1 MSNSSKGALYVA
13 LCITLWSL
21 IPIFAKLGQ
30 SNLDHHQYLFFSS
43 LLSFLALLGVGY
55 YRRELGNLWH
65 YSLQTLL
72 FLAFLGFLDFFYY
85 WLLYFGYK
93 EAQGLEVLVF
103 QYSWPIFI
111 VILSPWFLGEKLSMK
126 HALSLLFGFLG
137 VAVVLSQGKMSEIEF
152 SNFKALFLVLLG
164 AFSFALFSV
173 LSKRVSAKPL
183 HAVTLYFL
191 SATLYSSLALSL
203 FSSWEMPS
211 WGDWPFILVNGIFLN
226 GISYLFWVE
235 ALRLG
240 DASKVAPFLFF
251 IPPLSAFW
259 LILFL
264 DEPWVWAYGVGLML
278 VILSGIINAR
288 RKR

>member
-1 MSNSSKGALYVA
+1 MA

-55 YRRELGNLWH
+55 YRRELGNFWR

-152 SNFKALFLVLLG
+152 SNFKALFG
-164 AFSFALFSV
+164 AFRGVFVRALFCAQQES
-173 LSKRVSAKPL
+173 LSQGSPCSDAL
-183 HAVTLYFL
+183 FFECHALLL
-191 SATLYSSLALSL
+191 SCTLAL
-203 FSSWEMPS
+203 FK
-211 WGDWPFILVNGIFLN
+211 
-226 GISYLFWVE
+226 
-235 ALRLG
+235 LG
-240 DASKVAPFLFF
+240 DALVGGLAFYSCEWNFFEWNLLSFLGGGAEAWRCLKGCPVSLFYPAPF
-251 IPPLSAFW
+251 
-259 LILFL
+259 
-264 DEPWVWAYGVGLML
+264 GVLADF
-278 VILSGIINAR
+278 VP
-288 RKR
+288 